1 MLAGA
6 TVGRHETF
14 PQLQQRKIAPPH
26 SSTEVKREREIKL
39 RVFVGNLS
47 AWCVADG
54 RDPIP
59 TRRMFFVGIR
69 GLESALTHW
78 YEAGYQ
84 RALTAR
90 NHTGHNTL
98 SSCSVPL
105 RVPAGGYPS
114 LDLTVHLRLSAGL

>member
-90 NHTGHNTL
+90 IHTGHDTL
-98 SSCSVPL
+98 
-105 RVPAGGYPS
+105 
-114 LDLTVHLRLSAGL
+114 